1 MEFDRVK
8 FAGLR
13 VTRGLSQDAL
23 AKQVGVSRPT
33 VAGWE
38 DGSVVPKLNHINETA
53 RILEVKP
60 EDLILVTREE
70 LS

>member
-23 AKQVGVSRPT
+23 AKQVGVSRHT